1 MTTAV
6 WFVSV
11 LGLIAAPA
19 AAQRAEPPPA
29 SATGRDIVVVGNRIP
44 DYKKLL
50 AACLARGCRADED
63 IAISLD
69 LAQAQFEAGDYQ
81 DARTALLAARHRN
94 ARFAQTYP
102 VAVANLHHANSQ
114 LAAHLGLVDSE
125 WSSALDTIS
134 AMKAGTSDTDP
145 RVFLERIELG
155 DTYAAAGRLDESQV
169 QYRGVARRAHKLR
182 LREIEALAL
191 VRIAALN
198 IKLSE
203 VWYRSYASI
212 ARDAIRD
219 VLRMRDPTLAPYRAQ
234 AQAQQIQLAIITAR
248 GKDLDPLIAAYPV
261 VPAGEPA
268 VLLYAPPV
276 SIGPTGN
283 AVPPPDPHGDS
294 QQLQPSLQIPVSMSN
309 FDRRWIDVVFTVD
322 PDGRVRDA
330 RVARHGERVETE
342 GNWAEVIVSAVAQR
356 RYARQA
362 EPTRARERFTF
373 TSNWRS
379 VTGTRLPKRDPNP
392 RLVRALLDPDP
403 A

>member
-1 MTTAV
+1 MTTAL
-6 WFVSV
+6 WFVSA
-11 LGLIAAPA
+11 LGLVAAPA
-19 AAQRAEPPPA
+19 QVAEPPSP
-29 SATGRDIVVVGNRIP
+29 SGRDIVVVGNRVP

-50 AACLARGCRADED
+50 ATCLARGCSPDKD
-63 IAISLD
+63 IAITLD

-81 DARTALLAARHRN
+81 EARTALLASRRRN
-94 ARFAQTYP
+94 ARFARTYP

-125 WSSALDTIS
+125 WASALDTIS

-155 DTYAAAGRLDESQV
+155 DTYAAAGKFDESQV
-169 QYRGVARRAHKLR
+169 QYRGVARRAHKLG
-182 LREIEALAL
+182 LDEIEALAL

-198 IKLSE
+198 TKLSE
-203 VWYRSYASI
+203 VYYESYARI
-212 ARDAIRD
+212 AQSAIHD
-219 VLRMRDPTLAPYRAQ
+219 VLGMRDPKLAPYLTQ
-234 AQAQQIQLAIITAR
+234 ARTQQTQLAIIKAR
-248 GKDLDPLIAAYPV
+248 GKDLDAVIAAHPL

-283 AVPPPDPHGDS
+283 AVPPPDSHGDS

-309 FDRRWIDVVFTVD
+309 FDRRWIDVVFTGD

-330 RVARHGERVETE
+330 RVDRHGERVETG
-342 GNWAEVIVSAVAQR
+342 GNWAEVIVRAVGQR

-362 EPTRARERFTF
+362 EATRARERFTF

-379 VTGTRLPKRDPNP
+379 VTGTRRPQRDPNP

>member
-1 MTTAV
+1 MTTAS
-6 WFVSV
+6 WWVSV
-11 LGLIAAPA
+11 LGVIAAPA
-19 AAQRAEPPPA
+19 AAQAVPQQPAPP
-29 SATGRDIVVVGNRIP
+29 TDRDIVVVGNRIP
-44 DYKKLL
+44 DYKRLL
-50 AACLARGCRADED
+50 AACLAQGCRPDRD
-63 IAISLD
+63 IAITLD

-94 ARFAQTYP
+94 ARFAQRYP

-114 LAAHLGLVDSE
+114 MAAHLGLVDSE

-145 RVFLERIELG
+145 RVFLERVELG
-155 DTYAAAGRLDESQV
+155 DTYAADGRLEESQV
-169 QYRGVARRAHKLR
+169 QYRAVARRAHKLG

-191 VRIAALN
+191 LRIAALN
-198 IKLSE
+198 IRLAE
-203 VWYRSYASI
+203 VHYESYARI
-212 ARDAIRD
+212 ASTAIRD
-219 VLRMRDPTLAPYRAQ
+219 VLRMHDPKLAPFVAQ
-234 AQAQQIQLAIITAR
+234 ARTQQTQLALLKAR
-248 GKDLDPLIAAYPV
+248 GGDVDRLIAAHPMI
-261 VPAGEPA
+261 PAGEPA
-268 VLLYAPPV
+268 VLLYAPSV
-276 SIGPTGN
+276 SIGATGN
-283 AVPPPDPHGDS
+283 AAPRPDAQGDS
-294 QQLQPSLQIPVSMSN
+294 QALQPSLQIPVAMSN

-330 RVARHGERVETE
+330 RVDRHGERVETE
-342 GNWAEVIVSAVAQR
+342 GNWAAVIVSAVAQR

-379 VTGTRLPKRDPNP
+379 VTGTRRPQRDPNP